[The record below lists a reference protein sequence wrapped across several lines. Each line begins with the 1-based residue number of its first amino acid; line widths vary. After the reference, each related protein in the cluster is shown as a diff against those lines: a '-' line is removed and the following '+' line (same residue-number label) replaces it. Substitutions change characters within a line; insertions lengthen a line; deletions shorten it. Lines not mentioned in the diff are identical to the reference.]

1 MNRFFAAV
9 LGCGLA
15 LMSVA
20 AAPQQPAKPPAAKPP
35 VVKVTPVPKLP
46 PLSSDDPAKVSLAH
60 QFLVLYHPRLDLKN
74 VKKVLDGFI
83 PRAVAAYKKRDPKFD
98 AKKYEAET
106 RDRVI
111 KGATQKIELQSHIVS
126 RHFTMQELQGLVAFF
141 KGPLGAKLVAETPKI
156 QMNMLQ
162 LRRELGEQMKGS
174 SYRKEDKNA
183 KDDDEDDDDED
194 EDEAP
199 AKKPA
204 PAKPQPLKSA
214 PPPKQK

>member
-1 MNRFFAAV
+1 MNRVFAAI

-106 RDRVI
+106 RDRVM
-111 KGATQKIELQSHIVS
+111 KGAMKKVELQSHIVS
-126 RHFTMQELQGLVAFF
+126 RHFSTDELKQLVAFF
-141 KGPLGAKLVAETPKI
+141 RGGLGAKLVAETPKI
-156 QMNMLQ
+156 QRDMLQ
-162 LRRELGEQMKGS
+162 LRREMGEQFKGS
-174 SYRKEDKNA
+174 SYQKDAGKDDE
-183 KDDDEDDDDED
+183 DDDEDDDDR
-194 EDEAP
+194 P

-204 PAKPQPLKSA
+204 PAKPQPRK
-214 PPPKQK
+214 